1 MVGFFLYIH
10 VYGSSR
16 IEHIKKKI
24 QCNTKQST
32 KAKST
37 IPVHVLFTQSRILYT
52 SMHVSDLGSS
62 TVYRQRKSVVID
74 VKKLSWYYSC
84 FHSFQTKLFRT
95 MFNRFYDLLNSV
107 SRWAVHDSLSLSLSL
122 SFSLSLS
129 LSLSLSSISH
139 SDKRLYCIDFLFLTQ

>member
-74 VKKLSWYYSC
+74 VKKFVLILFLLS
-84 FHSFQTKLFRT
+84 FV
-95 MFNRFYDLLNSV
+95 NRFYDLLNSV
-107 SRWAVHDSLSLSLSL
+107 SCWAVHDSLSLSLSL
-122 SFSLSLS
+122 SLYLSLS
-129 LSLSLSSISH
+129 LSLSLTLINV
-139 SDKRLYCIDFLFLTQ
+139 YIA